1 MSAVEA
7 AVEAG
12 ERRAVLRLRALFFA
26 LGVVAVGA
34 CLVGAAD
41 LSATA
46 LWHGLTQPSAHPEA
60 GAILWSIRLPRVVL
74 GIFVGAALA
83 MSGAALQGALHNP
96 LADPALTGV
105 SSGAALGAGLW
116 LATGAEAM
124 VGLPLAALVGALLA
138 VGLLSRLAAGT
149 SVAALALAGVALNAV
164 FGAGLSLVWELA
176 EPTTLR
182 SLVSFIHGALGGAT
196 PREVG
201 LVVVGTAVGLVA
213 MHRQADA
220 LDALALGERAAS
232 LLGVDARRVGRRVLV
247 IAASLLAVS
256 VPFTGV
262 IGFVGLV
269 VPHLARRLVGGR
281 HRFLLTAS
289 GLAGACVVVVGDLLA
304 RTVVAPRELPL
315 GLLTA
320 LVGAPAFVVLVVRR
334 AGTR

>member
-7 AVEAG
+7 AVEAS
-12 ERRAVLRLRALFFA
+12 ERRAVLGLRALWLTLA
-26 LGVVAVGA
+26 VVVVGA
-34 CLVGAAD
+34 SLVGAAN

-46 LWHGLTQPSAHPEA
+46 LWEGLTQPSAHPDA
-60 GAILWSIRLPRVVL
+60 AAIVWNIRLPRVAL
-74 GIFVGAALA
+74 GVVVGAALA

-116 LATGAEAM
+116 LAAGAEAL

-138 VGLLSRLAAGT
+138 VGLLSRLAAGA
-149 SVAALALAGVALNAV
+149 SVATLALAGVALNAV

-182 SLVSFIHGALGGAT
+182 SLVSFIHGALGGAS

-201 LVVVGTAVGLVA
+201 LVVAGTAVGLVA
-213 MHRQADA
+213 MYRQADA
-220 LDALALGERAAS
+220 LDALSLGERPAA
-232 LLGVDARRVGRRVLV
+232 LLGVDARRVSRRVMV
-247 IAASLLAVS
+247 IAAATMAVS

-281 HRFLLTAS
+281 HRCLLPAS
-289 GLAGACVVVVGDLLA
+289 GLAGACVVVLGDLLA

-320 LVGAPAFVVLVVRR
+320 LVGAPAFVGLIVRR
-334 AGTR
+334 TGAR